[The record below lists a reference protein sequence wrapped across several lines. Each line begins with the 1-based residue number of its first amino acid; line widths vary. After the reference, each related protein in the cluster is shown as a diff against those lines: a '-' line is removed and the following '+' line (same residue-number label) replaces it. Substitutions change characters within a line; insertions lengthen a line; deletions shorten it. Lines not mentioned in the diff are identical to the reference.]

1 MHNSGASCRKNASA
15 CFDVMTANSE
25 LAVDSPPST
34 RIARGGEGSGAGAGA
49 GGSAA
54 SAEAAVPAESPPPP
68 TPPRRFA
75 GGEEKMNLMVR
86 SASSRV
92 SNHETTGQ
100 TAMKRANRKT
110 LWQ

>member
-1 MHNSGASCRKNASA
+1 MN
-15 CFDVMTANSE
+15 
-25 LAVDSPPST
+25 SPPST
-34 RIARGGEGSGAGAGA
+34 RIARGGEGSGAGVARR
-49 GGSAA
+49 
-54 SAEAAVPAESPPPP
+54 PPKQRFLPRDPPPP

-75 GGEEKMNLMVR
+75 GGEEKMNLMVK

-100 TAMKRANRKT
+100 TAMKQANRKT